1 MGKDAT
7 DDGDKNE
14 EDSLKDESEENDKS
28 KAPDD
33 KSKAPDDKSKA
44 PDVAKP
50 APNQLDAEQPAAKQP
65 DAAKPAPKK
74 HVFNRGDNVTVTLG
88 KKVYLGQLYKIQ
100 GDKYH
105 VYYVDTGETAI
116 LSLKQLSPDKFK
128 ARTRAQY
135 LNAEFYC
142 DGLEEDKEQ
151 ELPAVS
157 AGRWKVRRI
166 DGNEYMCTRL
176 SGGGTHDINLVNFDI
191 GYVIGQVREEE
202 EYVRERGPFC
212 TGRR

>member
-14 EDSLKDESEENDKS
+14 EDSLKDESEEN
-28 KAPDD
+28 D

-128 ARTRAQY
+128 ERTRA
-135 LNAEFYC
+135 
-142 DGLEEDKEQ
+142 
-151 ELPAVS
+151 
-157 AGRWKVRRI
+157 
-166 DGNEYMCTRL
+166 
-176 SGGGTHDINLVNFDI
+176 
-191 GYVIGQVREEE
+191 
-202 EYVRERGPFC
+202 
-212 TGRR
+212 

>member
-1 MGKDAT
+1 MG
-7 DDGDKNE
+7 N
-14 EDSLKDESEENDKS
+14 S
-28 KAPDD
+28 DD

-44 PDVAKP
+44 PDVVKP
-50 APNQLDAEQPAAKQP
+50 APKQLDAKQAAAKQP
-65 DAAKPAPKK
+65 DAAKPAVKQPDAAKPTPKK
-74 HVFNRGDNVTVTLG
+74 HVFNPGDNVTVTLG
-88 KKVYLGQLYKIQ
+88 RKVYLGQLYKIQ

-128 ARTRAQY
+128 ERTRAQY

-157 AGRWKVRRI
+157 AGRWKVHRI
-166 DGNEYMCTRL
+166 DGNEYVCTRL
-176 SGGGTHDINLVNFDI
+176 SGGGKYDINLVNFDI
-191 GYVIGQVREEE
+191 GYVIFKVREEE